1 MMAVAAMRGAVPV
14 KDGLLAV
21 GRRLVDAA
29 MRERGLSL
37 TALSLQLGLSRKHV
51 SNVLGG
57 KVPLGEVIAERLAE
71 TLDLDAGE
79 LLDLRHD
86 GVAPPPWQMGTPL
99 GGVVLGDPTE
109 PIPDWPDP

>member
-1 MMAVAAMRGAVPV
+1 MAVAAPRPVAPV

-21 GRRLVDAA
+21 ARRLVEAA

-37 TALSLQLGLSRKHV
+37 TALSLRLGISRKHV

-57 KVPLGEVIAERLAE
+57 RVPLGESMAERLAQA
-71 TLDLDAGE
+71 LDLDVGE

-86 GVAPPPWQMGTPL
+86 GLPAPRWRMGTRL
-99 GGVVLGDPTE
+99 GVEILGDPNE
-109 PIPDWPDP
+109 PIADWADA